1 MNATTMNATT
11 MNTTT
16 MTTPIMTITTL
27 AQTHMLALESI
38 DSKPV
43 KKRITRELEKLDEHC
58 SLISIDSEVNESSNF
73 DKHKY
78 IVNILDSK
86 NGLIYSIILS
96 NTYPFKTPGVQI
108 NFRPYQEFLRVGSSE
123 QLKKIHK
130 INCLCCSTITCGN
143 NWSPAFTMNHLIDE
157 IRRLKGYKRDI
168 IDKLLAD
175 KIKLRYLIDDIDLDC
190 WLF

>member
-1 MNATTMNATT
+1 
-11 MNTTT
+11 
-16 MTTPIMTITTL
+16 MTNPTIPNPTFTE
-27 AQTHMLALESI
+27 THMLALENI
-38 DSKPV
+38 GSKPV
-43 KKRITRELEKLDEHC
+43 KRRITRELEKLNEHC
-58 SLISIDSEVNESSNF
+58 SLISIDSELNETSNF

-108 NFRPYQEFLRVGSSE
+108 NFRPYQEFLRIGSTE
-123 QLKKIHK
+123 QLKKIHNL
-130 INCLCCSTITCGN
+130 NCLCCSTITCGN
-143 NWSPAFTMNHLIDE
+143 NWSPAFTMNNLIEE
-157 IRRLKGYKRDI
+157 IRRLKGYKRDLI
-168 IDKLLAD
+168 NKLLSD

>member
-1 MNATTMNATT
+1 
-11 MNTTT
+11 
-16 MTTPIMTITTL
+16 MTTPTTSNPTFTE
-27 AQTHMLALESI
+27 THMLALQNI
-38 DSKPV
+38 DSKSV
-43 KKRITRELEKLDEHC
+43 KRRITRELEKLNEHC
-58 SLISIDSEVNESSNF
+58 SLISIDSELNETSNF

-78 IVNILDSK
+78 IVNILDST

-108 NFRPYQEFLRVGSSE
+108 NFRPYQEFLRIGSSE
-123 QLKKIHK
+123 HLKKIHK
-130 INCLCCSTITCGN
+130 LNCLCCSTITCGN

-157 IRRLKGYKRDI
+157 IRRLKGYKRDLI
-168 IDKLLAD
+168 NKLLSD